1 MMGWRARLGFLV
13 PPGNPTVEPEM
24 MQLVPPGVSLHFSRL
39 SATGPTGTMTGQ
51 EDRNRS
57 YLEHIEE
64 STALLAMVRPDVMV
78 LAHTASTAFGAVL
91 QALEHLGVHKVAL
104 GTPYA
109 EDTSL
114 KGKAHLEAHGLQ
126 VVGFGRLDK
135 VQNIYDETPERAY
148 ALARQVDTAEAEA
161 VFLSG
166 TGLPTLPVLDM
177 LEQDLG
183 KPVFSSATAMMWQA
197 LRVARVRH
205 AISGYGRL
213 LATP

>member
-39 SATGPTGTMTGQ
+39 VATAPTGTLTGQ
-51 EDRNRS
+51 EERNRS
-57 YLEHIEE
+57 YLEHIEV
-64 STALLAMVRPDVMV
+64 STALLAMVHPDVIV
-78 LAHTASTAFGAVL
+78 LAHTAASYTLGRQGETALLARLEKRSRTRAITAFGAVL

-114 KGKAHLEAHGLQ
+114 KAKAHLEAHGLQ
-126 VVGFGRLDK
+126 VVGFGRLDN

-161 VFLSG
+161 VFFSW
-166 TGLPTLPVLDM
+166 TGLPTLPVPDM
-177 LEQDLG
+177 LGQEPG
-183 KPVFSSATAMMWQA
+183 KTIFFTAT
-197 LRVARVRH
+197 
-205 AISGYGRL
+205 
-213 LATP
+213 